1 MLLTD
6 NSKTVLMADDDPE
19 DCMLA
24 AEAFRESGAKAQF
37 LCVDNGIKLVACLHE
52 RSCQKEK
59 GLPELILLDLNMPQ
73 KDGREALIE
82 IKAEPALQS
91 LPIVILTTS
100 REQRDI
106 DFAMQAGAESFI
118 TKPDTFDE
126 WVEMMKSL
134 ASRWL

>member
-1 MLLTD
+1 LTY
-6 NSKTVLMADDDPE
+6 NGKVVLMADDDPE
-19 DCMLA
+19 DCILA
-24 AEAFRESGAKAQF
+24 TEAFRESGTNAEF
-37 LCVDNGIKLVACLHE
+37 LCIDNGIKLMACLHE
-52 RSCQKEK
+52 RSSLKET
-59 GLPELILLDLNMPQ
+59 GLPGFILLDLNMPQ

-82 IKAEPALQS
+82 IKAEPSLRH

-106 DFAMQAGAESFI
+106 DFAIKAGADLFI
-118 TKPDTFDE
+118 TKPDTFEE

>member
-1 MLLTD
+1 MTLTY
-6 NSKTVLMADDDPE
+6 NAKVVLMADDDSE
-19 DCMLA
+19 DCILA
-24 AEAFRESGAKAQF
+24 TEAFRESGTNAEF
-37 LCVDNGIKLVACLHE
+37 LCVDNGSKLMASLHE
-52 RSCQKEK
+52 RSSLEET
-59 GLPELILLDLNMPQ
+59 GLPGFILLDLNMPQ

-82 IKAEPALQS
+82 IKAEPSLRH

-106 DFAMQAGAESFI
+106 DFAIRAGADLFI

-134 ASRWL
+134 VSRWL